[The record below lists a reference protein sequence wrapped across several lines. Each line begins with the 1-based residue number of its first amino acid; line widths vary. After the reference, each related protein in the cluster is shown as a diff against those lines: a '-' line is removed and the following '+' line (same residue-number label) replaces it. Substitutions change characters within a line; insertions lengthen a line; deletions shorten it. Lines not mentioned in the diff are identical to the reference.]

1 MSRHVGFVH
10 TFSREGVNQAAY
22 GGGGGVE
29 AALLLQA
36 GFQSGQGA
44 LGGVGAAVGGVGLAR
59 QAVGAGLF
67 LVCAALG
74 LLGTLLQ
81 GARRALGLVGLAA
94 RSLHLDLCLRGYR
107 CIAAEGKQ
115 DGLPALLG
123 QIRSAYLGIE
133 LGALLAAVAFCLDS
147 GVLPMG

>member
-1 MSRHVGFVH
+1 MSGSF
-10 TFSREGVNQAAY
+10 TPSREGVNQAAY
-22 GGGGGVE
+22 GGGDGVE

-74 LLGTLLQ
+74 LLGALLQ
-81 GARRALGLVGLAA
+81 VRAA
-94 RSLHLDLCLRGYR
+94 R
-107 CIAAEGKQ
+107 
-115 DGLPALLG
+115 
-123 QIRSAYLGIE
+123 
-133 LGALLAAVAFCLDS
+133 
-147 GVLPMG
+147 